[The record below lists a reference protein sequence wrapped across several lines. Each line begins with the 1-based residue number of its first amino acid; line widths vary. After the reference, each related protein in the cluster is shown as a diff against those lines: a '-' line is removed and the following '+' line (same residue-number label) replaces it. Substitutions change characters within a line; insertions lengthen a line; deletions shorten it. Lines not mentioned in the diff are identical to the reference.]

1 MSKSQR
7 SIKFIAIIL
16 AIMIIVIMVYIFI
29 KALMFFQNPN
39 ENQSYNNKY
48 IGKNVSVID
57 IDLRSAS
64 LSIERCSKLRVDT
77 DNEFVKID
85 VIDNKL
91 KIREKKHSI
100 FTRKNTD
107 SVTICLPKK
116 LELEDFNIDMGA
128 GKLEIEELTSKRADF
143 DLGAGSFTIDKINI
157 SEEFDLD
164 GGAGN
169 ITIEEASLNDSDIDL
184 GIGVL
189 NLNGE
194 LLGHSK
200 IDGGVGSINITL
212 VGNKEDYKFNL
223 EKGVGR
229 ITIDDESYISEEV
242 GKGNNII
249 KLTTGVGN
257 AKIKFKN
264 NEL

>member
-7 SIKFIAIIL
+7 SIKIVAIIL
-16 AIMIIVIMVYIFI
+16 AIMIIVIMIYVFI
-29 KALMFFQNPN
+29 KALLFFQNPN
-39 ENQSYNNKY
+39 ENKSYNNKY
-48 IGKNVSVID
+48 IGKNIEVID
-57 IDLRSAS
+57 IDLRATS

-77 DNEFVKID
+77 DNEFVKVD

-91 KIREKKHSI
+91 KIREKKHNI
-100 FTRKNTD
+100 FTKKNTD

-116 LELEDFNIDMGA
+116 LELEDFNVNMGA

-143 DLGAGSFTIDKINI
+143 DLGAGSFTIDKIKTT
-157 SEEFDLD
+157 EEFELD

-169 ITIEEASLNDSDIDL
+169 ITIDEAYLTDSDIDL

-189 NLNGE
+189 NLTGE

-200 IDGGVGSINITL
+200 IDGGVGSIDITL
-212 VGNKEDYKFNL
+212 YGNKEDYKFDL
-223 EKGVGR
+223 DKGVGR
-229 ITIDDESYISEEV
+229 ITIDDESYITEV
-242 GKGNNII
+242 VGEGSNII
-249 KLTTGVGN
+249 KLNTGLGN
-257 AKIKFKN
+257 AKIIFKN